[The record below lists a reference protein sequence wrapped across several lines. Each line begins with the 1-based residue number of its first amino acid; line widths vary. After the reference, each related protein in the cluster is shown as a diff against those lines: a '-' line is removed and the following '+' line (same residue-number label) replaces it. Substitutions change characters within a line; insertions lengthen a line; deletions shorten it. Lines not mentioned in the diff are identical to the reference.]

1 MSTGPITIF
10 LCNDTAAQFT
20 ETEVTATN
28 VGELRSELNLSSE
41 AINVNREVVE
51 DDHGLRDGDRVA
63 AVKTNKKGGKEVI
76 VFTLQLKQT

>member
-1 MSTGPITIF
+1 MAPTIF

-20 ETEVTATN
+20 ETEVEASN
-28 VGELRSELNLSSE
+28 VGELRSELSLSGE

-76 VFTLQLKQT
+76 VFTLKLKQT